1 MKKDIF
7 YTICTKVFDYLNSN
21 EQLTLFLEGEDSQY
35 FRFNDSKLRQS
46 GIIEDFNITLS
57 LYHGN
62 KSLQSMTTISSDI
75 DFSVKNLTREIDVLR
90 SSLDATP
97 SNNNIIFPEINH
109 PYIIVIMVGTIYIIH
124 IGISNSAKRMLIIIK
139 WG

>member
-35 FRFNDSKLRQS
+35 FRFTDSKLRQS

-57 LYHGN
+57 
-62 KSLQSMTTISSDI
+62 
-75 DFSVKNLTREIDVLR
+75 F
-90 SSLDATP
+90 
-97 SNNNIIFPEINH
+97 
-109 PYIIVIMVGTIYIIH
+109 
-124 IGISNSAKRMLIIIK
+124 
-139 WG
+139 

>member
-46 GIIEDFNITLS
+46 GIIEDFGYLS
-57 LYHGN
+57 
-62 KSLQSMTTISSDI
+62 II
-75 DFSVKNLTREIDVLR
+75 
-90 SSLDATP
+90 SLD
-97 SNNNIIFPEINH
+97 I
-109 PYIIVIMVGTIYIIH
+109 
-124 IGISNSAKRMLIIIK
+124 
-139 WG
+139 

>member
-1 MKKDIF
+1 MMTMKKDIF

-90 SSLDATP
+90 
-97 SNNNIIFPEINH
+97 
-109 PYIIVIMVGTIYIIH
+109 
-124 IGISNSAKRMLIIIK
+124 
-139 WG
+139 